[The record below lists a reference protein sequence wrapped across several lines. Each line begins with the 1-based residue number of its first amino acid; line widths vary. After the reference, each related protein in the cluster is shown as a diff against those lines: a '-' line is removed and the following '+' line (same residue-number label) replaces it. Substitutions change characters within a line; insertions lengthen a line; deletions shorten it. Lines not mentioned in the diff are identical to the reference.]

1 MVEET
6 IKTIRETEKEAEELI
21 KNAAAECT
29 EILEGAAADARE
41 LKQKAETDAK
51 AKADADMKA
60 AVEMGESSARDALR
74 DVDAEIASLKEA
86 VKAKEDAAVASVIS
100 ELV

>member
-1 MVEET
+1 
-6 IKTIRETEKEAEELI
+6 
-21 KNAAAECT
+21 
-29 EILEGAAADARE
+29 
-41 LKQKAETDAK
+41 
-51 AKADADMKA
+51 MKA

-74 DVDAEIASLKEA
+74 DVEAEIASLKEA